1 MALNGVGDAPIETCT
16 CGAVVTPKLGDNGLL
31 TLLNNK
37 ETCSQPNQDHDSRH
51 QAQQTAGLLEIRV
64 EATTTTT
71 TTGGLITTSAVLTQE
86 FIQFAVEF
94 APKFIQIRGAI
105 GRRGT
110 RTLSIVCGRRLRA
123 LWRRCRTVVLRIGV
137 IASAPTAI
145 VQIEHT
151 R

>member
-1 MALNGVGDAPIETCT
+1 
-16 CGAVVTPKLGDNGLL
+16 LGDNGLL

-37 ETCSQPNQDHDSRH
+37 ETCSKPNQDHNNRH
-51 QAQQTAGLLEIRV
+51 QAKQTTGLLEIRV
-64 EATTTTT
+64 ETTTATA
-71 TTGGLITTSAVLTQE
+71 GWLIATSTVLTQK
-86 FIQFAVEF
+86 FVQFAIEF
-94 APKFIQIRGAI
+94 APKFIQIGGAI

-110 RTLSIVCGRRLRA
+110 RAFAIVSRGRLRA
-123 LWRRCRTVVLRIGV
+123 LWRWCRTVVLRISV

>member
-37 ETCSQPNQDHDSRH
+37 ETCSQPNQDHDNRH

-64 EATTTTT
+64 EATTT

-94 APKFIQIRGAI
+94 APKFIQIGGAI

-110 RTLSIVCGRRLRA
+110 RTLSFVCGGRLRA
-123 LWRRCRTVVLRIGV
+123 LWRRCRTVVLRVSV

>member
-1 MALNGVGDAPIETCT
+1 MALNGVRDAPIETCT

-37 ETCSQPNQDHDSRH
+37 ETCSQPNQDHNSRH

-64 EATTTTT
+64 EATTTAR
-71 TTGGLITTSAVLTQE
+71 GLITASAVLTQE

-94 APKFIQIRGAI
+94 APKFIQIGGAI

-110 RTLSIVCGRRLRA
+110 RTLSIVCGGRLRA
-123 LWRRCRTVVLRIGV
+123 LWRRCRTVVLRVSV